1 MASQQLFV
9 LFVFFLLVPAL
20 FAAVES
26 AVEAPH
32 VRAKRYE
39 YNVQMPY
46 SSVVIK
52 GSNPVIEAMRT
63 FGRLTDVF
71 KYFG

>member
-20 FAAVES
+20 FAAIES
-26 AVEAPH
+26 AVEVPH

-46 SSVVIK
+46 SSVLIK
-52 GSNPVIEAMRT
+52 GSNPVVEGFRT
-63 FGRLTDVF
+63 LGRLTDIF